1 MKESGRI
8 IVFLL
13 MVCVMFSL
21 FSCKTASIVNFESE
35 KFEQFKTNATLIDAY
50 PNTFYYARV
59 MTAVQVQLI
68 FMKFSKEN
76 DFSETLFQNIS
87 MLDDKGIELYKK
99 EQVSLS
105 SNGILHSENGCN
117 YEIYSY
123 QIEKSEFAP
132 NILKN
137 HITEYIIL
145 AFEIDGKKYSEKLK
159 RVEKKYLVTRT

>member
-1 MKESGRI
+1 
-8 IVFLL
+8 
-13 MVCVMFSL
+13 MFSL

-35 KFEQFKTNATLIDAY
+35 KFEQFKTKAVLIDAY
-50 PNTFYYARV
+50 PDTFYYARV

-87 MLDDKGIELYKK
+87 MLDDKGSELYKK

-105 SNGILHSENGCN
+105 SNGILHSENSCN

-132 NILKN
+132 NILEH

>member
-1 MKESGRI
+1 MKEIRI
-8 IVFLL
+8 IVVLL
-13 MVCVMFSL
+13 MASVMFSL
-21 FSCKTASIVNFESE
+21 SSCKTASIVNFESE
-35 KFEQFKTNATLIDAY
+35 KFEQFKTNSISIDEY
-50 PNTFYYARV
+50 PDTFYYAHV

-105 SNGILHSENGCN
+105 SNGIPHSENGCN

-132 NILKN
+132 NILEN